1 MPNYIRNKICGGTYF
16 LTVVTNERINFF
28 RDQENAETLY
38 KAIKWVQKRKPFE
51 LLAYCIMP
59 DHMHLLLSLPEEDG
73 SFSQKIREIKR
84 LTTFNLRKSLG
95 IPDLVIWQDRYW
107 EHTIRDENDL
117 TNCFNYIHYNP
128 VHHQL
133 VELPEQ
139 WKWSSYYNCFTVLLE
154 NKRIIDPKNLK
165 KKNGFTENESKL
177 VGRNATR

>member
-1 MPNYIRNKICGGTYF
+1 MPNYIRNKIYGGTYF
-16 LTVVTNERINFF
+16 FTIVTKKRDKFF
-28 RDQENAETLY
+28 LEQGNAEVLF

-59 DHMHLLLSLPEEDG
+59 DHLHLLLSLTEEDD

-84 LTTFNLRKSLG
+84 QTTFNLRKSLG
-95 IPDLVIWQDRYW
+95 IPDLVIWQDRFW
-107 EHTIRDENDL
+107 EHTIRDEKDL

-139 WKWSSYYNCFTVLLE
+139 WKW
-154 NKRIIDPKNLK
+154 
-165 KKNGFTENESKL
+165 
-177 VGRNATR
+177 

>member
-1 MPNYIRNKICGGTYF
+1 LHAELHPKQGLWRDIFLYDRNEQSHQLLSG
-16 LTVVTNERINFF
+16 
-28 RDQENAETLY
+28 QENAETLY

-59 DHMHLLLSLPEEDG
+59 DHFHLLLSLLEEDD

-84 LTTFNLRKSLG
+84 LTTFTLRKSLG
-95 IPDLVIWQDRYW
+95 VPDLVIWRDRFW

-133 VELPEQ
+133 IESPEQ
-139 WKWSSYYNCFTVLLE
+139 WK
-154 NKRIIDPKNLK
+154 
-165 KKNGFTENESKL
+165 
-177 VGRNATR
+177 

>member
-1 MPNYIRNKICGGTYF
+1 MPNYIRNKIYGGTYF
-16 LTVVTNERINFF
+16 FTIVTKKRDKFF
-28 RDQENAETLY
+28 LEQGNAEVLF

-59 DHMHLLLSLPEEDG
+59 DHLHLLLSLTEEDD

-84 LTTFNLRKSLG
+84 QTTFNLRKSLG
-95 IPDLVIWQDRYW
+95 IPDLVIWQDRFW

-139 WKWSSYYNCFTVLLE
+139 WKW
-154 NKRIIDPKNLK
+154 
-165 KKNGFTENESKL
+165 
-177 VGRNATR
+177 

>member
-1 MPNYIRNKICGGTYF
+1 MPNYIRNKIYGGTYF
-16 LTVVTNERINFF
+16 FTVVTNERINFF

-59 DHMHLLLSLPEEDG
+59 DHLHLLLSLHKEDD

-84 LTTFNLRKSLG
+84 LTTYNLRKLLG
-95 IPDLVIWQDRYW
+95 IPDMVIWQDRFW

-139 WKWSSYYNCFTVLLE
+139 WKWSSYCDYYRDLPE
-154 NKRIIDPKNLK
+154 NKLVIDPKQFEK
-165 KKNGFTENESKL
+165 EKWIYGE
-177 VGRNATR
+177 

>member
-1 MPNYIRNKICGGTYF
+1 MPNYIRNKVYGGTYF
-16 LTVVTNERINFF
+16 FTVVTRKRINFF
-28 RDQENAETLY
+28 LEQENAETLY

-59 DHMHLLLSLPEEDG
+59 NHFHLLLSLPEEDD

-84 LTTFNLRKSLG
+84 LTTFTLRKSMG
-95 IPDLVIWQDRYW
+95 VPDLVIWQDRFW

-133 VELPEQ
+133 IESPEQ
-139 WKWSSYYNCFTVLLE
+139 WK
-154 NKRIIDPKNLK
+154 
-165 KKNGFTENESKL
+165 
-177 VGRNATR
+177 

>member
-1 MPNYIRNKICGGTYF
+1 MPNYIRNKVYGGTYF
-16 LTVVTNERINFF
+16 FTVVTIERINFF
-28 RDQENAETLY
+28 LDQGNAEVLF
-38 KAIKWVQKRKPFE
+38 KAIKRVQMRKPFE

-59 DHMHLLLSLPEEDG
+59 DHWHLLLSLPEGDD

-84 LTTFNLRKSLG
+84 LTTFTLRKSMG
-95 IPDLVIWQDRYW
+95 VPDLVIWQDRFW

-139 WKWSSYYNCFTVLLE
+139 WKWSSYCDYYHYLPE
-154 NKRIIDPKNLK
+154 NKLVIDPKQFEK
-165 KKNGFTENESKL
+165 EKWVYGE
-177 VGRNATR
+177 